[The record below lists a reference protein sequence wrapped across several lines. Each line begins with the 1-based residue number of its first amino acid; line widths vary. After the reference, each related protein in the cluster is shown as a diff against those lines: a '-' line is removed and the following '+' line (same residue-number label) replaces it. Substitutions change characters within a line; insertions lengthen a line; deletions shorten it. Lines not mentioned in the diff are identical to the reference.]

1 MGFRK
6 AAHSVPRERSPIA
19 AVPGANPVEEAR
31 GGARG
36 LGRQQIRI
44 AVSASPR
51 GLGRENLTT
60 AFRAS
65 RGVPKPLDSRRALL
79 VEGDSVLSSLPA
91 GTLVTRF
98 LSRQLVFG
106 GHRGKELRTNGRAG

>member
-1 MGFRK
+1 MGFRN

-19 AVPGANPVEEAR
+19 AVPAANPVEEAR

-36 LGRQQIRI
+36 LGRQQLRI
-44 AVSASPR
+44 AVSASQR
-51 GLGRENLTT
+51 VR
-60 AFRAS
+60 
-65 RGVPKPLDSRRALL
+65 KPLDSRRALL

-98 LSRQLVFG
+98 LSRELVFG
-106 GHRGKELRTNGRAG
+106 GHRGKELRTNGRAGTHRR